1 MLVTPARVG
10 VERAAAA
17 VGWQAAAGSV
27 GSAAGP
33 AAAGLVLDQVGVDA
47 YGPVV
52 LAMALLLA
60 LAVAAL
66 RR

>member
-10 VERAAAA
+10 PDRAAAA
-17 VGWQAAAGSV
+17 VGWQAAAASV

-33 AAAGLVLDQVGVDA
+33 ALAGVVLDQVGVDV

-52 LAMALLLA
+52 LAFA
-60 LAVAAL
+60 AVLTGAVVAL